1 MTEDPLVAAFAAR
14 LARSPG
20 HPLVSSR
27 HHTATVADVDAV
39 AGVVSRRLEVSALAP
54 GALVALAAP
63 NGPGFLAALL
73 ALRRAGFVA
82 LLVDWRTPEEE
93 KGRVARQLGA
103 CAELRVGRVWPGS
116 VDDPCVTLIAGDSAR
131 FDPTVAVLK
140 LTSGSTG
147 APRGIVTPAS
157 ALVADDAQ
165 LAIAMGLEEEERILA
180 AIPMSH
186 SYGLSS
192 VVMPALMRGSRLV
205 VPDGDGPFDGVEA
218 ALAGNVTFLPTV
230 PAYLQ
235 ALLRTSDPPPLPPS
249 LRLVITAGAPLP
261 PEVAVRFRAVY
272 GRSVQVFY
280 GASECGGIC
289 FDRDGGAGE
298 RGTLGTPVDGVRV
311 SLEATGEG
319 GDGGFVTVSS
329 PAVTAGYH
337 PEPDPCLGGGR
348 FRTSDLGAF
357 RNGELVLLGRRDDL
371 INVRGKKVNPR
382 EVEEV
387 LIALAGV
394 DEAVVLGVPAPEG
407 GGEVVRAVVACRPG
421 GPGAEAV
428 LAWCRSRLA
437 PHKVPRG
444 VVAVGSLPRTAR
456 GKLDRVALRA
466 LAGNDH

>member
-1 MTEDPLVAAFAAR
+1 MTEDPILAAFAAR
-14 LARSPG
+14 LARRPD
-20 HPLVSSR
+20 HPLVTSR
-27 HHTATVADVDAV
+27 LHTATVADVDAV
-39 AGVVSRRLEVSALAP
+39 AVSVSRRLEASALEP
-54 GALVALAAP
+54 GALVALASP
-63 NGPGFLAALL
+63 NGPGFLAGLL
-73 ALRRAGFVA
+73 ALRRAACVA
-82 LLVDWRTPEEE
+82 LLMDWRTPEEE

-103 CAELRVGRVWPGS
+103 AAELRVGCAWPGS
-116 VDDPCVTLIAGDSAR
+116 ALDVRLTLLDSAFAR
-131 FDPTVAVLK
+131 FDPEVAVLK

-147 APRGIVTPAS
+147 APRGIVTPSA

-165 LAIAMGLEEEERILA
+165 LAVSMGLEEGERILA

-192 VVMPALMRGSRLV
+192 VAMPALMRGSRLV

-235 ALLRTSDPPPLPPS
+235 ALLRTSQPPPLPPS

-261 PEVAVRFRAVY
+261 PEVATRFRAVY
-272 GRSVQVFY
+272 DRPVQVFY

-289 FDRDGGAGE
+289 FDREGGAGE
-298 RGTLGTPVDGVRV
+298 RGTLGTPVDGVRIT
-311 SLEATGEG
+311 LEPAEKG
-319 GDGGFVTVSS
+319 GDVGVVTVSS
-329 PAVTAGYH
+329 PAVTACYH
-337 PEPDPCLGGGR
+337 PEPDPRLGGGL
-348 FRTSDLGAF
+348 FLTSDLGAF
-357 RNGELVLLGRRDDL
+357 RYGELVLLGRCDDL

-387 LIALAGV
+387 LTALAGV

-407 GGEVVRAVVACRPG
+407 GGEVVRAVVACRAG
-421 GPGAEAV
+421 GPGAEVV
-428 LAWCRSRLA
+428 LSWCRSRLA

-444 VVAVGSLPRTAR
+444 VMVVESLPRTAR

-466 LAGNDH
+466 LAGHDR

>member
-1 MTEDPLVAAFAAR
+1 MPEDPIVAAFAVR
-14 LARSPG
+14 L
-20 HPLVSSR
+20 SR
-27 HHTATVADVDAV
+27 HPGQPLLTSRLHRATAADVDAC
-39 AGVVSRRLEVSALAP
+39 AAAMSRQLDASDLGP
-54 GALVALAAP
+54 GSLVALAAP
-63 NGPGFLAALL
+63 NGPGFLAGLL
-73 ALRRAGFVA
+73 ALRRAGCVA

-103 CAELRVGRVWPGS
+103 AAELRVGRGWPGS
-116 VDDPCVTLIAGDSAR
+116 GDGPRLTRLEGDHAL
-131 FDPTVAVLK
+131 FDPSVAVLK

-147 APRGIVTPAS
+147 APRGIVTPSA

-165 LAIAMGLEEEERILA
+165 LAESMGLVEDERILA

-192 VVMPALMRGSRLV
+192 VAMPALMRGSRLV
-205 VPDGDGPFDGVEA
+205 VPEGEGPFDGVEA

-235 ALLRTSDPPPLPPS
+235 ALLRTAEPPPLPPS

-261 PEVAVRFRAVY
+261 PEVAIRFRALY
-272 GRSVQVFY
+272 GRPVQVFY

-298 RGTLGTPVDGVRV
+298 RGTLGTPVSGVRV
-311 SLEATGEG
+311 TVEPAVEGGEG
-319 GDGGFVTVSS
+319 GVVTVAS
-329 PAVTAGYH
+329 PSVTAAYH
-337 PEPDPCLGGGR
+337 PEPDPRLAGGR
-348 FRTSDLGAF
+348 FETSDLGVF
-357 RNGELVLLGRRDDL
+357 RAGELVLLGRCDDL
-371 INVRGKKVNPR
+371 VNVRGKKVNPR

-387 LIALAGV
+387 LTALAGV
-394 DEAVVLGVPAPEG
+394 DEAAVLGVPAPEG
-407 GGEVVRAVVACRPG
+407 DGEVVRAVVACRPG

-444 VVAVGSLPRTAR
+444 VVVVGSLPRTTR

-466 LAGNDH
+466 LAGHDH